1 MSGKL
6 ALYSRYQHG
15 EYMDIKIIGIENIP
29 LITEGND
36 IAALIADA
44 MNSEGI
50 DIKNGD
56 IFVIAET
63 IVSKAEGNK
72 INLKTIEPTQK
83 AFDIAEKTGKDPHV
97 VEAILRESHEI
108 LEVGP
113 DFIISETKHGFVCAN
128 AGIDESNVEDNMAT
142 PMPEDPDKS
151 ASLIMK
157 KIGALTGKEVV
168 VIVSDTQG
176 RAFREGA
183 IGTAI
188 GISGMKALWDRKG
201 EKDLYGRELQTT
213 SIAVADELAS
223 AASILMG
230 QADEGIPVVVIRGV
244 NYVKT
249 LKSSSSTA
257 KDLIRPK
264 KYDVFRKT

>member
-1 MSGKL
+1 
-6 ALYSRYQHG
+6 
-15 EYMDIKIIGIENIP
+15 MDIKIIGIENIP
-29 LITEGND
+29 LITEGDD

-44 MNSEGI
+44 MNKENV
-50 DIKNGD
+50 DIEDGD

-63 IVSKAEGNK
+63 IISKAEGNK
-72 INLKTIEPTQK
+72 INLKTIKPTPE

-97 VEAILRESHEI
+97 VEAILQESAEI
-108 LEVGP
+108 LKVGP

-128 AGIDESNVEDNMAT
+128 AGIDESNVEDDMAT

-151 ASLIMK
+151 ASNIME
-157 KIGALTGKEVV
+157 KIEILSGKEIV
-168 VIVSDTQG
+168 VIISDTQG

-188 GISGMKALWDRKG
+188 GISGMNALWNRKG

-230 QADEGIPVVVIRGV
+230 QADEGIPVVVIKGV
-244 NYVKT
+244 SYVKK
-249 LKSSSSTA
+249 LKNNNSTV
-257 KDLIRPK
+257 KDLVRPK
-264 KYDVFRKT
+264 KYDVFR